1 MERPGEEPGWGW
13 PADRAG
19 WGVGCGRRGRGAA
32 GVERPPGGAGA
43 LGGQWAPGG
52 HRWCGQ
58 VAWGGYLGPFWSL
71 HLSR

>member
-1 MERPGEEPGWGW
+1 MSLERPGEEPGWG
-13 PADRAG
+13 G
-19 WGVGCGRRGRGAA
+19 LQT
-32 GVERPPGGAGA
+32 EPGGAGA

-52 HRWCGQ
+52 HRWCVQ